1 MTALANTCLGSLC
14 TRRERDNAGEE
25 EMKQTDQMINHM
37 LLSYVSLLAFG
48 WGLLFFDW
56 AVNELEKH
64 PKAEPWINDGVTI
77 GGASAVLSPIIQW
90 GHAIV
95 YTNPQVYYPLVI
107 ILSTLLEAYHAA
119 MLAAAFNSGFGI
131 PGGFCGGMSK

>member
-1 MTALANTCLGSLC
+1 MTAFASTCLCSIC
-14 TRRERDNAGEE
+14 TRCERDNAGEE
-25 EMKQTDQMINHM
+25 ELKQTDRMINHM
-37 LLSYVSLLAFG
+37 LLSYVFLLVLG

-64 PKAEPWINDGVTI
+64 PKEEPWINDGVTI

-95 YTNPQVYYPLVI
+95 YTNLQV
-107 ILSTLLEAYHAA
+107 STLW
-119 MLAAAFNSGFGI
+119 S
-131 PGGFCGGMSK
+131 